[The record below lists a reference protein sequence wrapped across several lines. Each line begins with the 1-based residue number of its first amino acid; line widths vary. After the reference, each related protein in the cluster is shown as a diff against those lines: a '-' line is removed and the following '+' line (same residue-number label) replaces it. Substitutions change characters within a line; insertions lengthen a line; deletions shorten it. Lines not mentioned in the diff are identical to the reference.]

1 MAWPGNR
8 VQQMIIAK
16 LSLRLSLNKPS
27 NILWQ
32 SSKEICHRTAKRERE
47 KERKKARKRASERVG
62 CQMLWQ
68 LQETEQVEFP
78 SLVLPGP
85 FNVHNSIWSFSEG
98 ATVELVYRNI
108 PIWDAEKKCPEWI
121 GSVFTG
127 KSTRDHGFLP
137 LNMGV
142 SCQFSRKSIQWR
154 MVIRWCVLS

>member
-16 LSLRLSLNKPS
+16 LSLNKPS

-47 KERKKARKRASERVG
+47 RKKESKKASERASWMPNAVATAG
-62 CQMLWQ
+62 NRAGWI
-68 LQETEQVEFP
+68 
-78 SLVLPGP
+78 SLIGFARPVQCAQQYLI
-85 FNVHNSIWSFSEG
+85 VSEG